1 MERLKDFRPG
11 AEWKSQ
17 IPVPVCDEHPEY
29 TELYWKAWEL
39 AHDHIKEVPGL
50 PQTPYMDEAASPYDI
65 WIWDTCF
72 MAMFCKY
79 GRNRFPGVESLN
91 NFYEVLYGDA
101 VLPRLPHPEL
111 PEGIQFCIHIAD
123 NPPLFAWTEY
133 ENLLMSGDLAHL

>member
-1 MERLKDFRPG
+1 MERLKDFRPA

-29 TELYWKAWEL
+29 TELYRKAWEL

-72 MAMFCKY
+72 MSLFCKY
-79 GRNRFPGVESLN
+79 AQSRFPGVRNYQFGDITADLIFENGHITAESDADFVLELN
-91 NFYEVLYGDA
+91 GIDYAVRAGENFF
-101 VLPRLPHPEL
+101 EL
-111 PEGIQFCIHIAD
+111 KT
-123 NPPLFAWTEY
+123 N
-133 ENLLMSGDLAHL
+133 